1 MTFASE
7 ASKIVTNKYFLYFIV
22 FLAASNVLGYI
33 VTNKINAVIFFV
45 LVAFLISNFS
55 KNMTIILLVAIIA
68 TNLLMANKSMREGME
83 NSSMNM
89 DTETD
94 KSLTEE
100 QKAKAKENAKAKSEM
115 VDTETVDTEKLT
127 DVDRKLGKGL
137 STLKESDNSEE
148 AKAKLDAKKSM
159 ASEENTEGE
168 FDDMESKD
176 IVDPSNRD
184 LNKRKK
190 EPETFKANSSSKKN
204 VNGFH
209 NKKGNSSLSNAAPV
223 NGSSRIDYATT
234 LENAYTDLDNILGS
248 DKIGKLTNDT
258 QKLMG
263 QQQKLF
269 DTMNNMIPM
278 IETAKGMMDQLD
290 MGQLNGLA
298 NMAKGLK

>member
-1 MTFASE
+1 MD
-7 ASKIVTNKYFLYFIV
+7 V
-22 FLAASNVLGYI
+22 
-33 VTNKINAVIFFV
+33 
-45 LVAFLISNFS
+45 
-55 KNMTIILLVAIIA
+55 
-68 TNLLMANKSMREGME
+68 
-83 NSSMNM
+83 

-100 QKAKAKENAKAKSEM
+100 QKAKAKENAKAKSET

-127 DVDRKLGKGL
+127 DVDHKLGKGL
-137 STLKESDNSEE
+137 STLKESGNSEE
-148 AKAKLDAKKSM
+148 AKAKLDAKKTT

-184 LNKRKK
+184 LNKRNK

-223 NGSSRIDYATT
+223 NGSTRIDYATT

-269 DTMNNMIPM
+269 DTMQNMTPM
-278 IETAKGMMDQLD
+278 LEEAKKMLSGFDMSQL
-290 MGQLNGLA
+290 GNLA
-298 NMAKGLK
+298 NIVTPIK